1 MSLLLDGTGTLSSWI
16 GKELD
21 LGQTV
26 QTGARGQT
34 VRRIQE
40 WLNLHG
46 FGLAIDSEF
55 GPVTKRKVQEFQED
69 RGIATTGIVNPGTF
83 EALVDPVR
91 QVLVPLN
98 LGRHTLGSLI
108 QKYAETHLKQNPCE
122 VGGQNC
128 GPWVRLYMKGHE
140 GEEWPWCAGFVSFVL
155 KQAAETL
162 QMSQPIEGSF
172 SCDTLAAQAKAA
184 GLFVKGSDLVRGV
197 KPIDELSEVCIFLM
211 KRTDSDWTHTG
222 FATSFD
228 DVAFD
233 TIEGNTNDEG
243 SREGYEVCSRSRG
256 YSNKDFILL

>member
-46 FGLAIDSEF
+46 FGLAIDSDF

-140 GEEWPWCAGFVSFVL
+140 GEEWASSPLC
-155 KQAAETL
+155 
-162 QMSQPIEGSF
+162 
-172 SCDTLAAQAKAA
+172 
-184 GLFVKGSDLVRGV
+184 
-197 KPIDELSEVCIFLM
+197 
-211 KRTDSDWTHTG
+211 
-222 FATSFD
+222 
-228 DVAFD
+228 
-233 TIEGNTNDEG
+233 
-243 SREGYEVCSRSRG
+243 
-256 YSNKDFILL
+256 

>member
-1 MSLLLDGTGTLSSWI
+1 MSLLLNGTGTLASWI
-16 GKELD
+16 EKEID

-26 QTGARGQT
+26 KTGARGQAVT
-34 VRRIQE
+34 RIQE

-46 FGLAIDSEF
+46 FGLAIDSDF

-69 RGIATTGIVNPGTF
+69 RGIATTGIVNPSTF
-83 EALVDPVR
+83 EALVDPLR
-91 QVLVPLN
+91 QVLASLN
-98 LGRHTLGSLI
+98 PGRHTLGSLVL
-108 QKYAETHLKQNPCE
+108 KYAESHLKQNPRE

-184 GLFVKGSDLVRGV
+184 GIFVKGSDLARGV
-197 KPIDELSEVCIFLM
+197 EAIDELSDACIFLM
-211 KRTDSDWTHTG
+211 RRTDTDWTHTG
-222 FATSFD
+222 FATAFD

-256 YSNKDFILL
+256 YSDKDFIVL